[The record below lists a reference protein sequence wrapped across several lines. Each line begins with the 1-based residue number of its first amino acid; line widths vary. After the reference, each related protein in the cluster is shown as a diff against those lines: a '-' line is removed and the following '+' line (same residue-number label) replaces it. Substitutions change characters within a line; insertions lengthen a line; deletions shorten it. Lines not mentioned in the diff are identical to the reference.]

1 MCQPLFFC
9 FIACNKIRNRNYM
22 KEIYCVKNISEV
34 HQMLGLGAP
43 KHPLIT
49 IIKKWPKIDFDF
61 ENIKLTSELYLLS
74 MKGKINGTSFQYG
87 KNSYDFTDGTL
98 VFLAPNQVAS
108 FADPIEELDDS
119 GWTIMFHP
127 DLIRRSKLGKEIKN
141 YSFFNYETNEALHL
155 SDVEKL
161 SLLELV
167 KKIEVELN
175 QNIDKHSQDI
185 IIQNLESILKYSYR
199 YYDRQFYTRTN
210 LNKDLVSKFEHYLQR
225 YFSSPDLSEKGV
237 PSVKQCGEAMHMS
250 GSYLSD
256 LLKIET
262 GRSAK
267 DHITSH
273 VIEKAKTTLLNS
285 NSSIS
290 EIAFNLGFDYPQ
302 HFSQVFKKKVG
313 MNPTEYRK
321 SN

>member
-1 MCQPLFFC
+1 
-9 FIACNKIRNRNYM
+9 M

-74 MKGKINGTSFQYG
+74 MKGKIKGTSFQYG

>member
-1 MCQPLFFC
+1 
-9 FIACNKIRNRNYM
+9 M
-22 KEIYCVKNISEV
+22 KDIYCVKSINEV

-49 IIKKWPKIDFDF
+49 IIRKWPKIDFDF
-61 ENIKLTSELYLLS
+61 EKIKLTSELYLIS
-74 MKGKINGTSFQYG
+74 MKGKISGTTFQYG
-87 KNSYDFTDGTL
+87 KGSYDFADATL
-98 VFLAPNQVAS
+98 VFLAPKQVAS

-127 DLIRRSKLGKEIKN
+127 DLIRRSELGKEIEN

-155 SDVEKL
+155 SDVEKQ

-167 KKIEVELN
+167 KKIDLELN
-175 QNIDKHSQDI
+175 LNIDKHSQDI

-199 YYDRQFYTRTN
+199 YYDRQFFTRTN
-210 LNKDLVSKFEHYLQR
+210 QNKDLVSKFEQYLQS
-225 YFSSPDLSEKGV
+225 YFSSSDLSEKGV
-237 PSVKQCGEAMHMS
+237 PSVKQCGEAMNMS

-267 DHITSH
+267 DHISSH
-273 VIEKAKTTLLNS
+273 LIEKAKTTLLNS

-302 HFSQVFKKKVG
+302 HFSQLFKKKVG
-313 MNPTEYRK
+313 MNPTKYRK